1 MILERICVDTQ
12 TATDDILK
20 TREDIQKVQDAVLLH
35 LDGDVDVV
43 STAECLQ
50 VEPSTG
56 VPSLKVRTLS
66 RLTAARCPSNA
77 MYTVDQKYIMYS
89 HSIGLSHRTGMYHRE
104 RI

>member
-1 MILERICVDTQ
+1 MYCIVKMVLKFLKILYQEEEEDDEVDTDEMILERICVDTQ

-50 VEPSTG
+50 VENF
-56 VPSLKVRTLS
+56 L
-66 RLTAARCPSNA
+66 
-77 MYTVDQKYIMYS
+77 
-89 HSIGLSHRTGMYHRE
+89 
-104 RI
+104 

>member
-1 MILERICVDTQ
+1 VYCIVKMVLKFLKILYQEEEEDDEVDTDEMILERICVDTQ

-50 VEPSTG
+50 VENF
-56 VPSLKVRTLS
+56 L
-66 RLTAARCPSNA
+66 
-77 MYTVDQKYIMYS
+77 
-89 HSIGLSHRTGMYHRE
+89 
-104 RI
+104 

>member
-1 MILERICVDTQ
+1 VDTDEMILERICVDTQ

-50 VEPSTG
+50 VESFFKG
-56 VPSLKVRTLS
+56 CIGTLF
-66 RLTAARCPSNA
+66 
-77 MYTVDQKYIMYS
+77 V
-89 HSIGLSHRTGMYHRE
+89 
-104 RI
+104 